1 MWKKKVLHNPWHYFY
16 NNHNAIKH
24 FLCVDFFIKWQ
35 QCLKTPKIECNH
47 ISCKQFILHKWKT
60 NTNSLCPNSSESKP
74 LNFFEITNNQKWL
87 NSSSSLKNSTFVFQI
102 LNLSLYNM
110 RIMRDRIGSNPILQT
125 FTNFHTGTV
134 YWFYYLW
141 QHFLKQCTTMTI
153 YTWSWKVK

>member
-1 MWKKKVLHNPWHYFY
+1 MFKIQACYANV
-16 NNHNAIKH
+16 
-24 FLCVDFFIKWQ
+24 
-35 QCLKTPKIECNH
+35 QCTIYSGGYEYGLIGWY
-47 ISCKQFILHKWKT
+47 IALLIDIKWKT